1 MLVDTRDDVV
11 NGLLTGEI
19 IEDQFDIKY
28 QDTKYVIYGDALD
41 DKEIGV
47 VVKIDVYGN
56 VAVITVYQL
65 KITDYE

>member
-1 MLVDTRDDVV
+1 VLVDTRDDVV